1 MAGLVRQSHFF
12 LEKVSKRLINQLNR
26 LRKAPKTVQP
36 KERST
41 RPTRISSALRTVPTN
56 SVAVTVS
63 PVFFGKKAGKRLID
77 TLQPVRITPNKS
89 KRNKNS
95 HIHIDNE
102 KKTLPSST
110 VLETVFSSS
119 SWKPPKKS
127 AMASIN
133 CTRLSTRHCH
143 SSSSSSSSLVVSA
156 PV

>member
-102 KKTLPSST
+102 KK
-110 VLETVFSSS
+110 E
-119 SWKPPKKS
+119 KK
-127 AMASIN
+127 N
-133 CTRLSTRHCH
+133 HHRHITTGAH
-143 SSSSSSSSLVVSA
+143 NTKQLKK
-156 PV
+156 